1 MSHAYTFE
9 DFLKNKKKEDSKNK
23 IDWTKRKK
31 DWLSTIDDFYSEI
44 RIWLKEFEDNGY
56 LKIEMNKSLEISE
69 EYIGTYKV
77 GRLDIYIGNDIISL
91 IPKGALIYG
100 STGRI
105 DIRGPKGE
113 IMMIRNEDNKW
124 QFAKR
129 TPKLEMWDVTDESF
143 KSIIQELV

>member
-1 MSHAYTFE
+1 MSYTYSFE

-31 DWLSTIDDFYSEI
+31 DWLSSVEEFYSSI
-44 RIWLKEFEDNGY
+44 QVWLKEFEEEGY
-56 LKIEMNKSLEISE
+56 LKIEMNKSIEITE
-69 EYIGTYKV
+69 EYIGTYSV
-77 GRLDIYIGNDIISL
+77 NRFDIYIGNDIISL
-91 IPKGALIYG
+91 SPKGVLIYG

-105 DIRGPKGE
+105 DMRGPKGE
-113 IMMIRNEDNKW
+113 IMMIRNEENIW

-129 TPKLEMWDVTDESF
+129 TPKLEMWDVTPDSF